1 MALSVFK
8 MRRWISPV
16 SRSKALALAGLGM
29 AALTAGCGP
38 SEPPI
43 GANPKAYQSAVP
55 TGPLAFVGRWGG
67 GSSRCARDVWVIGS
81 DGLRSPSALAC
92 SFESIEPTSAGY
104 IVGGMC
110 QVGKAV
116 QPTRLVFTISGP
128 PGDQDLTVTGGPFN
142 EPLAL
147 ERCPNQDAAPA
158 SALPAPALPASDL
171 AASAAPA
178 AP

>member
-8 MRRWISPV
+8 MRRWFSPAPC
-16 SRSKALALAGLGM
+16 SKALAFAALGL

-43 GANPKAYQSAVP
+43 GANPKAYQSAAP

-147 ERCPNQDAAPA
+147 ERCPTQD
-158 SALPAPALPASDL
+158 PAPPSALPASDM

>member
-1 MALSVFK
+1 MACTVFK
-8 MRRWISPV
+8 MRRWMSTAV
-16 SRSKALALAGLGM
+16 GSKALAA
-29 AALTAGCGP
+29 AALGLAALAAGCGP

-43 GANPKAYQSAVP
+43 GANPKAYESAAP
-55 TGPLAFVGRWGG
+55 SGPLAFIGRWAGG
-67 GSSRCARDVWVIGS
+67 PGRCSRDVWVIGS

-104 IVGGMC
+104 IVGGLC

-128 PGDQDLTVTGGPFN
+128 PGSQSLTVTGGPFN
-142 EPLAL
+142 EPIAL
-147 ERCPNQDAAPA
+147 SRCPAQDPAGVAALPPSDLPASSPA
-158 SALPAPALPASDL
+158 SAT
-171 AASAAPA
+171 PA